1 MEALKAL
8 VKNKKA
14 EIGATV
20 YVRGDF
26 EAKRREEYLEREKKG
41 REEQEERLGKRLKKL
56 EEFYEEAGLKTNQDE
71 EMFEPMKKVLTHK
84 KKTKKTEKEE
94 EEKEKVMNIDTT
106 HRDCNL
112 FLT

>member
-20 YVRGDF
+20 YVRGDL
-26 EAKRREEYLEREKKG
+26 EARKREEYLEKEKK
-41 REEQEERLGKRLKKL
+41 EKAEQEERLGKRLKKL
-56 EEFYEEAGLKTNQDE
+56 EEFYEEAGLKTKQEE
-71 EMFEPMKKVLTHK
+71 EMFEPMKKVLTQK

-106 HRDCNL
+106 RRDRSRL
-112 FLT
+112 LT